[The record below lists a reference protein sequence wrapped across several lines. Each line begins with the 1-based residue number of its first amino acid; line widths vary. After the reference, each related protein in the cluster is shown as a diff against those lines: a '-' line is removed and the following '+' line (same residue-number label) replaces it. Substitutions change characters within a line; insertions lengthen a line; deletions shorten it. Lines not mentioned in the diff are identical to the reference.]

1 MKIIETYSSEETAKL
16 GEKFSSRLQSGD
28 IVALFG
34 ELGAGKT
41 SFVQGICKGLGIHE
55 HVASPTFT
63 IVNEYN
69 SGKLIVYHFD
79 FYRMKS
85 TNELREI
92 GFEEYLNG
100 NGICLIE
107 WADRIQEFLPAKRFD
122 VKLELGVDYN
132 TRRIEIEEISL

>member
-1 MKIIETYSSEETAKL
+1 MENFETYSSEETTKL

-28 IVALFG
+28 IVALCG